1 METPVQM
8 AQMISRRR
16 GLAAVMG
23 GLASGTMLAQSVPV
37 RPVKEDYREDYFY
50 REDWL
55 GEPWK
60 KPETV
65 VMVPG
70 AFESST
76 EWYAWVPRLAMEY
89 RLIRLDLP
97 GLGHAKIPPGFQFS
111 LPNLA
116 KYVAQV
122 MDKAGLDSAH
132 IIGAKSGGSVAM
144 RFAADFPKRTRS
156 LVVVTGLMSSL
167 TGTVS
172 TSQGSRLGP
181 RASKE
186 MAAYW
191 TTLFERPDYQQGGE
205 GLKTA
210 VSNFDFAKE
219 GVLQRIT
226 APTLLI
232 NRAQGG
238 ERIREYQKLIP
249 NSRLVLI
256 ESDGYH
262 LAAVNPQECLDAT
275 MKFLSDLK
283 R

>member
-37 RPVKEDYREDYFY
+37 RPVNEDYKEDYFY

-65 VMVPG
+65 VLVPG
-70 AFESST
+70 AFESSV
-76 EWYAWVPRLAMEY
+76 EWYAWVPRLAVEY
-89 RLIRLDLP
+89 RLIRPDLP
-97 GLGHAKIPPGFQFS
+97 GLGHSKIPPGFQFS

-116 KYVAQV
+116 KYLARV

-132 IIGAKSGGSVAM
+132 IIGAKSGGSVVM

-156 LVVVTGLMSSL
+156 LVVVTGLVSSL

-172 TSQGSRLGP
+172 TTQGSRLGP

-186 MAAYW
+186 D
-191 TTLFERPDYQQGGE
+191 R
-205 GLKTA
+205 
-210 VSNFDFAKE
+210 
-219 GVLQRIT
+219 
-226 APTLLI
+226 
-232 NRAQGG
+232 
-238 ERIREYQKLIP
+238 
-249 NSRLVLI
+249 
-256 ESDGYH
+256 
-262 LAAVNPQECLDAT
+262 
-275 MKFLSDLK
+275 
-283 R
+283 

>member
-1 METPVQM
+1 MEIPLQM
-8 AQMISRRR
+8 ARTISRRR
-16 GLAAVMG
+16 GFAVAMG
-23 GLASGTMLAQSVPV
+23 GLASRTMFAQSAPV
-37 RPVKEDYREDYFY
+37 RPVKVNYKEDYFY

-70 AFESST
+70 AFESSM

-89 RLIRLDLP
+89 RLIRPDLP
-97 GLGHAKIPPGFQFS
+97 GLGHSNIPLGFQFS

-116 KYVAQV
+116 KYLAHV

-156 LVVVTGLMSSL
+156 LVVVTGPVSSL

-172 TSQGSRLGP
+172 TAQGARLGP

-186 MAAYW
+186 MVAYW
-191 TTLFERPDYQQGGE
+191 TSLFERPDYKLGGE
-205 GLKTA
+205 GLKKA

-232 NRAQGG
+232 NRAQAG
-238 ERIREYQKLIP
+238 ENTREYQKLIP
-249 NSRLVLI
+249 HSRLVLI

-275 MKFLSDLK
+275 MKFLKDLK
-283 R
+283 G